1 LIFNPVNK
9 IKIAEVIAFYSIIP
23 VIIGLSLL
31 LMNAIYLGKAITLL
45 IVLIPAAL
53 LLTLNYRLTFG
64 ILVTS
69 LFFPIVFEFYLS
81 TYVALLVLA
90 SFLITHRKI
99 KLNDFANR
107 LNFPFVIFLISIL
120 GSYVFSQR
128 IDKSLYYSFNLLAF
142 FIIFYSISVF
152 VTDYSRMKLY
162 LYLFLT
168 LTVLNGLIILAG
180 GLTSNRTFG
189 FAGVMFVDYAGLG
202 LTQLVVIFL
211 FTNIKKKLVLLPI
224 ILSLGLALILTQTR
238 GVWVIAAVNIVILMI
253 YVFFQ
258 SKKFF
263 IKKSFL
269 IIVSSLLI
277 LSFIIFGVY
286 MYSVNKDLS
295 TRTEKITDTSEN
307 IQRGIITS
315 SLITRLFIWDTAINA
330 FKDNRIVGTGFYTF
344 PSISQNYNKI
354 PKYLFDRFVKG
365 LTPHETYLCM
375 LAETGIIGF
384 IGFLFL
390 IYHTFRINYLNLKRS
405 LTLDQKKYSL
415 LLMFSVLYIVLSMII
430 TDAWLWGHGM
440 VLWSIILGFSAANY
454 KIIFSQNAVVK

>member
-1 LIFNPVNK
+1 
-9 IKIAEVIAFYSIIP
+9 
-23 VIIGLSLL
+23 
-31 LMNAIYLGKAITLL
+31 
-45 IVLIPAAL
+45 
-53 LLTLNYRLTFG
+53 
-64 ILVTS
+64 
-69 LFFPIVFEFYLS
+69 
-81 TYVALLVLA
+81 
-90 SFLITHRKI
+90 
-99 KLNDFANR
+99 
-107 LNFPFVIFLISIL
+107 
-120 GSYVFSQR
+120 
-128 IDKSLYYSFNLLAF
+128 
-142 FIIFYSISVF
+142 
-152 VTDYSRMKLY
+152 
-162 LYLFLT
+162 
-168 LTVLNGLIILAG
+168 
-180 GLTSNRTFG
+180 
-189 FAGVMFVDYAGLG
+189 
-202 LTQLVVIFL
+202 
-211 FTNIKKKLVLLPI
+211 
-224 ILSLGLALILTQTR
+224 LGLALILTQTR